1 MSQSPPS
8 DPKDP
13 ASPSPPAPEGKAVGT
28 GAPVGADPAA
38 SLSPRPTAPISDK
51 AAAALAAFEAEE
63 KKQEKERT
71 RAPAAAAGP
80 FARLLDM
87 MAGFFRNFF
96 VIRDEPTIWGKAL
109 MAGLCLLLIFL
120 AWQLVT
126 GGGASEE
133 RIVSRTTLGSPAEVF
148 GSFPSLWA
156 DDAGRLILLDHLMA
170 SLLRVLEGFLLAI
183 LIGVPLGILCGTF
196 KRIDAFFAPI
206 SIFGRNVPISA
217 LVPLTLLWFGIGE
230 AQKVGFI
237 FIACV
242 AFVLFDS
249 ARAVS
254 NVGKDYLDTAY
265 TLGASRRQV
274 MTKVLIPLAMPDVF
288 NTIRLMFGLAFG
300 YIILAEAID
309 ADKGVGKLIMLAQR
323 RGPREHV
330 YLILLFLTVVAFLLD
345 RFLWFCQKQLFPYR
359 YGRG

>member
-13 ASPSPPAPEGKAVGT
+13 ASPSPPAPEAKAVEP
-28 GAPVGADPAA
+28 GAPAAADPAA
-38 SLSPRPTAPISDK
+38 APAPRPTAPISDK

-63 KKQEKERT
+63 KKQQKERA
-71 RAPAAAAGP
+71 RAPGAAAGP
-80 FARLLDM
+80 FSRLLDM

-120 AWQLVT
+120 VWQLVT

-170 SLLRVLEGFLLAI
+170 SLARVLEGFLLAI

-274 MTKVLIPLAMPDVF
+274 MTKVLIPLAMPDIF

-345 RFLWFCQKQLFPYR
+345 RFLWFCQRQLFPYR

>member
-1 MSQSPPS
+1 
-8 DPKDP
+8 
-13 ASPSPPAPEGKAVGT
+13 
-28 GAPVGADPAA
+28 
-38 SLSPRPTAPISDK
+38 
-51 AAAALAAFEAEE
+51 
-63 KKQEKERT
+63 
-71 RAPAAAAGP
+71 
-80 FARLLDM
+80 M
-87 MAGFFRNFF
+87 MGGFFKNFF

-120 AWQLVT
+120 AWQFVT
-126 GGGASEE
+126 GGGASED
-133 RIVSRTTLGSPAEVF
+133 RIVPRTTLGSPAEVF

-170 SLLRVLEGFLLAI
+170 SLLRVLEGFLLAV

-230 AQKVGFI
+230 TQKVGFI

-242 AFVLFDS
+242 AFVLFDA

-274 MTKVLIPLAMPDVF
+274 MSKVLIPLAMPDIF

-345 RFLWFCQKQLFPYR
+345 RFLWFCQRQLFPYR
-359 YGRG
+359 YGRS